1 MRRIVLVAALSS
13 VARIV
18 TAQGAGAGRIEGLV
32 TDSVHAMPLGGAT
45 VSLTRLDAERDSMLV
60 ATTTED
66 GRFRF
71 EHLLAGKYALSF
83 SSAFLD
89 SLEFGGVPTALAV
102 RGGEIAR
109 VDLAVPSGATLR
121 AIACPGMA
129 LSRGTGA
136 LVGAVTD
143 ADTERPLK
151 GAQVAAMW
159 TELTFDARMRR
170 VSTVEHSGGVVT
182 DSLGQ
187 YRLCGVPTESWLLV
201 QIQHRGRLGAAF
213 QMLVSESSGVAL
225 QHLSFSESGT
235 RPLDALLAAQ
245 GDATQLAPLSGTASL
260 AGTIRTSRGQPV
272 ANAQVRVVSTTPV
285 TRTDAGGRFAL
296 TGLPTGTQELEIR
309 DLGSQAQR
317 QPVELRGAR
326 TTRSDIQLRNV
337 VALDPVRTVSTR
349 SRYERFEINRRTS
362 INGIFLT
369 QEDIER
375 RHVQQMSE
383 LLNAMVSFRVIG
395 QGQSAKVVNLRGRCS
410 PNIVV
415 EYRENQEINSVPPA
429 LVAALEVY
437 PTTNGSPA
445 EFNNLC
451 GVIRIWLK
459 Q

>member
-45 VSLTRLDAERDSMLV
+45 VSLARLDAERDSMLV

-71 EHLLAGKYALSF
+71 EHVLAGKYALSF
-83 SSAFLD
+83 SNAFLD

-102 RGGEIAR
+102 RSGETSR

-136 LVGAVTD
+136 LVGVVTD

-170 VSTVEHSGGVVT
+170 VSTVEHSGGVLT

-213 QMLVSESSGVAL
+213 QALVSESSGVAL

-245 GDATQLAPLSGTASL
+245 GDAAQLAPLSGTASL

-285 TRTDAGGRFAL
+285 TRTDAEGRFAL

-309 DLGSQAQR
+309 ELGSQVQR
-317 QPVELRGAR
+317 QPVELRGSR

-337 VALDPVRTVSTR
+337 VALDPVHTVSTR

-429 LVAALEVY
+429 LVAAVEVY

-445 EFNNLC
+445 EFTNLC